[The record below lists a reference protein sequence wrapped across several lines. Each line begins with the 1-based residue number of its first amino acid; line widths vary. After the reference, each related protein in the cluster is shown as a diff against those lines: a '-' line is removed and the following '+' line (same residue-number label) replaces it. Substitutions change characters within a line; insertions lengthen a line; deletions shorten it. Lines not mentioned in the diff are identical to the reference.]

1 MNNFKSE
8 SYEVFR
14 HLNPSVPNV
23 EKFAFNL
30 LLFIIFW
37 APIPLG
43 SNRPWAWGL
52 LEIMSYTLF
61 LLAFWCYRDSW
72 KNRLSSH
79 SIPIL
84 CFSLFIFWNLIQIVP
99 LPKGVISLVSANAAL
114 LYEHLPEAASFI
126 PISIDSGQSLVSL
139 YKGIAYFGLFISVL
153 LLCDT
158 DSRIKLLMLSIVMT
172 GIVQALYGSIEVLS
186 GHTRSLVFDLP
197 VKTYATGSFVYKNH
211 YANYILLC
219 LSMGVGYLIATLSSH
234 TSTSRDKLRTLLSTL
249 LSTKAIVRIGLAIM
263 VIALVMSRSRM
274 GNTAFFTS
282 MTIVGFA
289 AWFLFKNRTKGLS
302 ILIISLFVI
311 DMFILSAWFGLDK
324 VKERIET
331 TALTHETR
339 DEVIR
344 DSLPILK
351 DYALTGSGMGS
362 YYTLYP
368 VYQSDEVHLFYDH
381 AHNDYLQFLIEAGSV
396 PSFIIL
402 MVPLIA
408 ASRCVKA
415 MRKRRNKLIQGVA
428 FGVLMGV
435 IGMLIHIS
443 VDFPLQAPANTS
455 LFVTILALGLLTKRS
470 SHKGVDRRREP

>member
-1 MNNFKSE
+1 MC
-8 SYEVFR
+8 
-14 HLNPSVPNV
+14 
-23 EKFAFNL
+23 
-30 LLFIIFW
+30 
-37 APIPLG
+37 
-43 SNRPWAWGL
+43 
-52 LEIMSYTLF
+52 YTLF
-61 LLAFWCYRDSW
+61 LLSIWSFKNSW
-72 KNRLSSH
+72 KDRLSHH

-84 CFSLFIFWNLIQIVP
+84 CFSLFVLWNLIQIVP
-99 LPKGVISLVSANAAL
+99 LPKSLISIISPNAL
-114 LYEHLPEAASFI
+114 TFYEHLPGVVSFVTL
-126 PISIDSGQSLVSL
+126 SIDSGQSLVSL
-139 YKGIAYFGLFISVL
+139 YKGIAYLGLFISVL
-153 LLCDT
+153 LLCET
-158 DSRIKLLMLSIVMT
+158 DSRIRLLVLAIVMT
-172 GIVQALYGSIEVLS
+172 GVLQALYGSVEVLS
-186 GHTRSLVFDLP
+186 GLNRSPVFDLP
-197 VKTYATGSFVYKNH
+197 VKTNATGSFVYKNH
-211 YANYILLC
+211 FANYLMLC
-219 LSMGVGYLIATLSSH
+219 LSMGVGYLIATLSSQS
-234 TSTSRDKLRTLLSTL
+234 STSRDKLRTLLSTF

-289 AWFLFKNRTKGLS
+289 AWFLFKNRTRGLS

-324 VKERIET
+324 IKERIET
-331 TALTHETR
+331 TSLTHETR
-339 DEVIR
+339 DEVVR
-344 DSLPILK
+344 DSLPMLK
-351 DYALTGSGMGS
+351 DYAVTGSGMGS
-362 YYTLYP
+362 YYSLYP

-396 PSFIIL
+396 SSFIIL

-408 ASRCVKA
+408 ATRCVKA

-455 LFVTILALGLLTKRS
+455 LFVTILALGLLTKKS